1 MASQQP
7 LPLGVSEHSNVMGGS
22 TAAQR
27 RNCPGS
33 FSLEA
38 EMPKGPESEF
48 AKRGS
53 MLHACMELLITADP
67 ENIEAAEPLMQE
79 LIGQD
84 MGFGDEFQV
93 TQELVDTKLRPALAA
108 WFEIVAEY
116 GIDDWFIEQRVSL
129 EAVVPGAFGTADIL
143 AKDTSNRLHSL
154 DWKFGDGVP
163 VPVEANDGSAF
174 YTAAAMYDADP
185 ELNEFC
191 ADIEGII
198 FHIVQP
204 RVGSNRV
211 YESWETDEAWLE
223 AWLDQTAAAVDR
235 ARQPEPPVKAGP
247 WCKWCAAKPI
257 CPAHDQLASEA
268 LGKAPES
275 MTAVELADALQKAE
289 LLKQWISDVYKLA
302 QRELEGGAAVPGYK
316 LVQKMPRRQW
326 RDEAEAEKALRR
338 AKVKVADIFTK
349 KIITPTALQ
358 KLNEAV
364 YSKLADDLVILHS
377 SGLTVAPDSD
387 RREAVTSSM
396 ELLANALPDSGNSN
410 S

>member
-163 VPVEANDGSAF
+163 VPVEANDGGEPSSAEGLVGASISDSRRSAEGGERSDDEEAVPVRKD
-174 YTAAAMYDADP
+174 AAAAKT
-185 ELNEFC
+185 ELRGE
-191 ADIEGII
+191 
-198 FHIVQP
+198 
-204 RVGSNRV
+204 
-211 YESWETDEAWLE
+211 
-223 AWLDQTAAAVDR
+223 
-235 ARQPEPPVKAGP
+235 
-247 WCKWCAAKPI
+247 
-257 CPAHDQLASEA
+257 
-268 LGKAPES
+268 
-275 MTAVELADALQKAE
+275 
-289 LLKQWISDVYKLA
+289 
-302 QRELEGGAAVPGYK
+302 
-316 LVQKMPRRQW
+316 
-326 RDEAEAEKALRR
+326 
-338 AKVKVADIFTK
+338 
-349 KIITPTALQ
+349 ITPDGD
-358 KLNEAV
+358 V
-364 YSKLADDLVILHS
+364 SMPSLADD
-377 SGLTVAPDSD
+377 
-387 RREAVTSSM
+387 
-396 ELLANALPDSGNSN
+396 
-410 S
+410 